1 MNKYITQN
9 TYETTQP
16 INSQS
21 YTNVI
26 DLRKPVEDINDAI
39 NAAANAANA
48 SPTAAARTAAA
59 IAINECKYQLGAI
72 SGELWKKLFPVT
84 NKERVYE
91 NNPRTCS
98 FEILLEILKNHVAS
112 SNETTT
118 ITDET
123 TAEIQKMSKN
133 DLKEALI
140 VEYTKLYPSFKRQ
153 LMNILNAQGKPIMS
167 KKVLEKL
174 ITLETMIMDET
185 YYLTNLD
192 MWLLITRY
200 NIPMVF
206 LSSSALIENGRQVFV
221 ANTDGTNKFYF
232 VKSTS
237 ARKIDEPPTYTIIVD
252 NDGNITK
259 LDIDM
264 LRDADTQYDIRNVTE
279 NGLID
284 FITNF
289 TLTETK
295 QRTKMIYRTKK
306 PAPATTA
313 LVTAQTA
320 VTAAPAPAQAEQT
333 ALAPTATTALVTAPL
348 APATTAVAPA
358 LVKKLRKKTKNFSN
372 GKIIFKHVNSILFPL
387 NY

>member
-1 MNKYITQN
+1 
-9 TYETTQP
+9 
-16 INSQS
+16 
-21 YTNVI
+21 
-26 DLRKPVEDINDAI
+26 
-39 NAAANAANA
+39 
-48 SPTAAARTAAA
+48 
-59 IAINECKYQLGAI
+59 
-72 SGELWKKLFPVT
+72 
-84 NKERVYE
+84 
-91 NNPRTCS
+91 
-98 FEILLEILKNHVAS
+98 
-112 SNETTT
+112 
-118 ITDET
+118 
-123 TAEIQKMSKN
+123 
-133 DLKEALI
+133 
-140 VEYTKLYPSFKRQ
+140 
-153 LMNILNAQGKPIMS
+153 MS

-313 LVTAQTA
+313 LVTAQ
-320 VTAAPAPAQAEQT
+320 AEQT
-333 ALAPTATTALVTAPL
+333 ALVTTAPAPPAQTAQTALATTALVTAPL
-348 APATTAVAPA
+348 APAVAPP
-358 LVKKLRKKTKNFSN
+358 LVKKLRKKTMM
-372 GKIIFKHVNSILFPL
+372 
-387 NY
+387 